1 MRTTSIVW
9 LVIILIGVSLP
20 LGVLGAEV
28 PALDASFHIVPD
40 AHDLDPSCDIGAP
53 LSFGAVMSM
62 VQSAIGIAIAFGIL
76 IFVMIMAWAG
86 VLFITSAT
94 NPENRSTAR
103 KMLLN
108 GAIGIMIT
116 LAAWLMVD
124 FVMKTLYNPN
134 NSGWGPWNSI
144 LGDGPVCVV
153 ATTVQPLFSGAIT
166 AGELS
171 TLTGTGID
179 SGTGSGTGTGE
190 GSCSPIPDS
199 QLRTFEAYASHNP
212 PRRGTIDTVQR
223 FMRMRA
229 AALEQGITLK
239 AGSAYRPPEE
249 GEELWRSHGC
259 QVVNGRTVCSNG
271 SLVAV
276 PCSMGGGSNHTKGTA
291 IDIQT
296 NRAGIEWLR
305 RNGAQYGFYNKIAS
319 EPWHWSDTGH

>member
-20 LGVLGAEV
+20 LGVLAAEV

-153 ATTVQPLFSGAIT
+153 ATAVQPLFSGAIT
-166 AGELS
+166 AGQLS
-171 TLTGTGID
+171 TLSGVNDGTVPD
-179 SGTGSGTGTGE
+179 GTVQNGTACPGPDCVSLAPE
-190 GSCSPIPDS
+190 ISCSASGCKVDKGLKQALVNTKS
-199 QLRTFEAYASHNP
+199 RNSGWTVTEAYPPSRRHYAACHRNGTCVDVGLRPQTYTVATITSFHNATKAA
-212 PRRGTIDTVQR
+212 GL
-223 FMRMRA
+223 RA
-229 AALEQGITLK
+229 VFESKNQ
-239 AGSAYRPPEE
+239 
-249 GEELWRSHGC
+249 
-259 QVVNGRTVCSNG
+259 
-271 SLVAV
+271 SLVNAV
-276 PCSMGGGSNHTKGTA
+276 KANGVSALYIPGEHISADHFSVYSN
-291 IDIQT
+291 
-296 NRAGIEWLR
+296 
-305 RNGAQYGFYNKIAS
+305 
-319 EPWHWSDTGH
+319 